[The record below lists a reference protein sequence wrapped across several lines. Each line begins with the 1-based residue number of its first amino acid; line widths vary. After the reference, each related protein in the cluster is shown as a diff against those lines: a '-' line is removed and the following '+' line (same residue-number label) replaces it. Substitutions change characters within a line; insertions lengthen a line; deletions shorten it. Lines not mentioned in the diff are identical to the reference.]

1 MHIYIIRNVKE
12 NVKDNERKIQVPVIW
27 EIFNIELIPG
37 TEACGFN

>member
-37 TEACGFN
+37 TRAS

>member
-27 EIFNIELIPG
+27 EIFNIELISG
-37 TEACGFN
+37 TRAS